1 MSSWIK
7 EIFKPSSQANEMKIS
22 TPTNFKHEIQVIYD
36 KEQDKYI
43 GLPLAWKSLLEKNNI
58 K

>member
-1 MSSWIK
+1 MSWIK
-7 EIFKPSSQANEMKIS
+7 EMFKGPSAQCNDMKIS

-36 KEQDKYI
+36 KERDEYI
-43 GLPLAWKSLLEKNNI
+43 GLPLEWRALLEKNNI

>member
-1 MSSWIK
+1 MSWIK
-7 EIFKPSSQANEMKIS
+7 EMLKTKSSQPDMKIS

-36 KEQDKYI
+36 KERDQYI
-43 GLPLAWKSLLEKNNI
+43 GLPLEWRALLEKNNI